1 MLHKTRGIVLNY
13 LKYGETS
20 IIVRIYTEALGLQ
33 SYIVKGV
40 RSAKSK
46 NKIALFQPL
55 TLLELDVYYRE
66 QVNLHR
72 IKEMKCAEPF
82 ASIPFDFRKSG
93 IALFVTEV
101 LVKTLKQE
109 EENPSLFEFLHHAI
123 QLLDHLP
130 KGYGNFPI
138 QFLLKL
144 SPFLGFAPG
153 SADELYGQVHT
164 GGNTADF
171 AQEEKQQ
178 LDALLQEP
186 FETDIRLTGEQRKHI
201 LQNIL
206 RFYRLHVDNFG
217 ELKSLSVLQ
226 EVMS

>member
-1 MLHKTRGIVLNY
+1 MLYKTRGIVLNY

-33 SYIVKGV
+33 SYIVNGV
-40 RSAKSK
+40 RSTKSK

-66 QVNLHR
+66 QADLHR

-93 IALFVTEV
+93 IALFLTEV
-101 LVKTLKQE
+101 LTKVVKRE
-109 EENPSLFEFLHHAI
+109 EENQPLFEFLHHAI
-123 QLLDHLP
+123 LLLDHLP
-130 KGYGNFPI
+130 KGYGLFPI

-153 SADELYGQVHT
+153 SAEELYSQVHT
-164 GGNTADF
+164 GGSMADF
-171 AQEEKQQ
+171 AFEEKQL
-178 LDALLQEP
+178 LDALLLEGFEP
-186 FETDIRLTGEQRKHI
+186 AVRLSGEQRKHI

-206 RFYRLHVDNFG
+206 RFYRLHVENFG
-217 ELKSLSVLQ
+217 ELKSLTVLQ

>member
-33 SYIVKGV
+33 SYIVNSV
-40 RSAKSK
+40 RSVKSK

-55 TLLELDVYYRE
+55 TLLELDVYYKE
-66 QVNLHR
+66 QADLHR
-72 IKEMKCAEPF
+72 IKELKCAEPF
-82 ASIPFDFRKSG
+82 SSIPFDFRKSG
-93 IALFVTEV
+93 IALFMTEV
-101 LVKTLKQE
+101 LVKSLKRE
-109 EENPSLFEFLHHAI
+109 EENEPLYRFLHHAI
-123 QLLDHLP
+123 LLLDHMP

-144 SPFLGFAPG
+144 STYLGFAPG
-153 SADELYGQVHT
+153 TADELYGQVHA

-171 AQEEKQQ
+171 AREEKQ
-178 LDALLQEP
+178 LLQAFLQEG
-186 FETDIRLTGEQRKHI
+186 FENDIRLSAEQRRHI